1 MKTLKAYLEDIDL
14 FDFLEKIIDV
24 LLACVSSPFVY
35 KQFSG
40 LSRGSDI
47 FWNMSVDLLF
57 IILVVIIV
65 NLLKKVA
72 RKLSRWAER

>member
-14 FDFLEKIIDV
+14 FDFMEKIIDV

-47 FWNMSVDLLF
+47 FWNMSVDLL
-57 IILVVIIV
+57 ILVLVVILI
-65 NLLKKVA
+65 NLLKKMT
-72 RKLSRWAER
+72 RKLARWAEK